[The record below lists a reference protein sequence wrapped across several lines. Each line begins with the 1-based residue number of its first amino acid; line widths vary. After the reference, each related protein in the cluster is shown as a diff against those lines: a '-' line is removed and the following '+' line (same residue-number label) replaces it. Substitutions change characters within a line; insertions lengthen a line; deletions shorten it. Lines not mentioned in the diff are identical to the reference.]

1 MLVGDDYFVTNIEYL
16 QKGIT
21 EKYNNAILL
30 KANQIGTITEML
42 ETIKLAKNAGFKTI
56 ISHRYKV
63 NDFCDSPVKIGREIF
78 LLFYKEEDFRFK
90 TTITGLASSVRLRR
104 AGIAASCSGWI
115 K

>member
-1 MLVGDDYFVTNIEYL
+1 MEENKNTL
-16 QKGIT
+16 
-21 EKYNNAILL
+21 EKYEFINFVKKICVF
-30 KANQIGTITEML
+30 
-42 ETIKLAKNAGFKTI
+42 FKTI